1 MHVPVGR
8 LLLPVQR
15 LLQHQLCEFVPVG
28 LRLHIQVEV
37 VIGGDVVCAQRVGA
51 HVRIE
56 CTLKREPG
64 TRGTGRI
71 VIDIH
76 DLYLHA
82 EQLEW
87 AAGTLL
93 ADLLPVNSFV
103 DEQNPVLHVHF
114 QVRRPR
120 ARHHLEA
127 PRGDFGHV
135 QSKVLGD
142 IPYERAVIRLL
153 RHRVAYLRDHSIRN
167 TQKKE

>member
-15 LLQHQLCEFVPVG
+15 LLQHQLCEFVPVS

-37 VIGGDVVCAQRVGA
+37 VIGGDVVCAQRIGA

-64 TRGTGRI
+64 TGGS
-71 VIDIH
+71 
-76 DLYLHA
+76 
-82 EQLEW
+82 

-93 ADLLPVNSFV
+93 TDLLPVNSFV

-142 IPYERAVIRLL
+142 IPHEGAVIRLL
-153 RHRVAYLRDHSIRN
+153 RHRVAYLSPVYRGPSCL
-167 TQKKE
+167 